1 MNYKYIHII
10 HLCKI
15 GVMIMRFKQ
24 KETKQW
30 KCLFASQSRA
40 VLGLKFSLLIA
51 HSHFFLLSAFLS
63 PEGMLYI
70 LYPSQERLLHPNA
83 QQNTISN
90 RKSVNTLL
98 ILLVWK
104 KLVGTKMAAISHV
117 TRFSM
122 QRSED
127 NRCPNSS
134 GDQVLI
140 LRREENRRTRKKTP
154 QSTEEIDNST
164 HI

>member
-1 MNYKYIHII
+1 M
-10 HLCKI
+10 
-15 GVMIMRFKQ
+15 
-24 KETKQW
+24 
-30 KCLFASQSRA
+30 FASQSRA

-83 QQNTISN
+83 QQNTMSN

-117 TRFSM
+117 TRFS
-122 QRSED
+122 QSACRD
-127 NRCPNSS
+127 
-134 GDQVLI
+134 
-140 LRREENRRTRKKTP
+140 RRT
-154 QSTEEIDNST
+154 IDVLTLPYGGLWAVRQYATKNT
-164 HI
+164 RDYTGNTRLHIIMQFIQRNIKRIFMF

>member
-117 TRFSM
+117 TRFS
-122 QRSED
+122 QSACRD
-127 NRCPNSS
+127 
-134 GDQVLI
+134 
-140 LRREENRRTRKKTP
+140 RRT
-154 QSTEEIDNST
+154 IDVLT
-164 HI
+164 LTYGGLCYEAIVTRCDP